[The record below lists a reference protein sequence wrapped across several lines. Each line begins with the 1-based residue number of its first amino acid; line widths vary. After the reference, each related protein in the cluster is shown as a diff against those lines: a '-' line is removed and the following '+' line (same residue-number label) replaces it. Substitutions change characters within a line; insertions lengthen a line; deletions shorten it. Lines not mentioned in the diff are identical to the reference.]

1 MVFEGATL
9 LNSGLRVYL
18 NCVELLPITA
28 LSMET
33 RMDPLAGA
41 ESASL
46 SGSVTHVILSAMT
59 STGLKN
65 K

>member
-1 MVFEGATL
+1 MTP

-41 ESASL
+41 ELALL

-59 STGLKN
+59 SAGLKSEN
-65 K
+65 VDN